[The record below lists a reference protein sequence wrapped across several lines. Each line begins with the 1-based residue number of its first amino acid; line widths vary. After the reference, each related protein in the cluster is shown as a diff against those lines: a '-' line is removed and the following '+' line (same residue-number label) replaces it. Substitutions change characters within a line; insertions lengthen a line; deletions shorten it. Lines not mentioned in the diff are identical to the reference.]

1 MKILITGSNG
11 QLGNELQKIIST
23 GIAEIGAVSAEIK
36 AADDKYETNT
46 KQTFQQKGVT
56 ISLSS
61 PVISAIQGVAK
72 SAEMIG
78 KSKHARVNA
87 MTAANSVYNVV
98 QAGQALGELAGAA
111 SGAGQAAGGRER
123 SSL

>member
-1 MKILITGSNG
+1 MKAIEGDVNILA
-11 QLGNELQKIIST
+11 QK
-23 GIAEIGAVSAEIK
+23 AEIK

-72 SAEMIG
+72 SAE
-78 KSKHARVNA
+78 
-87 MTAANSVYNVV
+87 
-98 QAGQALGELAGAA
+98 
-111 SGAGQAAGGRER
+111 
-123 SSL
+123 